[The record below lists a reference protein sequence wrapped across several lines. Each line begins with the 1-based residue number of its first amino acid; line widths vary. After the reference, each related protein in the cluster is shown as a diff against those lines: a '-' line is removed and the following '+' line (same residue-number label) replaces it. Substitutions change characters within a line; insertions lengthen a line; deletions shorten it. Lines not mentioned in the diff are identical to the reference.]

1 MELALQPDGAGEHLV
16 KAVIAGCNRLEI
28 GLELLRLQQMLQPQP
43 QGDLDHHAGGA
54 GPLSHVD
61 FGLDLLRHIAH
72 LVRCHCDVHIPR
84 QLCPGIEGNPM
95 DVGDA
100 ELLQLGDGLPGHGL
114 RHVDKQHPAAGGQ
127 FLQPPQL
134 LPAEGGLHRHGLT
147 VDRHVA
153 GQLFRRPKG
162 VRGGGE
168 QIRMGQHAHGAPVHD
183 GKDRDIRHLS
193 EQALHIPPIGAG
205 SSGVQRNDGDCLFF
219 HAAHL
224 PINHLL

>member
-1 MELALQPDGAGEHLV
+1 
-16 KAVIAGCNRLEI
+16 
-28 GLELLRLQQMLQPQP
+28 MLQPQP

-72 LVRCHCDVHIPR
+72 FVRCHCDVHIPR

-162 VRGGGE
+162 VRGGGK

-183 GKDRDIRHLS
+183 GKHRDIRHLS
-193 EQALHIPPIGAG
+193 EQALHIPSIGAG